1 IIFCANTH
9 LLQVQQDDD
18 DDQVTMAVIITPSDI
33 KIILEGE
40 AVMTNLQSAI
50 KGFVMLFGLIY
61 TLNMRYLKK
70 CERTYEFVQKVLL
83 GLESKRM
90 STKVHQLSVLLHS
103 K

>member
-1 IIFCANTH
+1 
-9 LLQVQQDDD
+9 
-18 DDQVTMAVIITPSDI
+18 MAVIITPSNI

-61 TLNMRYLKK
+61 ALNMRYLKSK
-70 CERTYEFVQKVLL
+70 RTLQFVQKVLL

-90 STKVHQLSVLLHS
+90 STKVHQLSFLLHS

>member
-1 IIFCANTH
+1 
-9 LLQVQQDDD
+9 
-18 DDQVTMAVIITPSDI
+18 MAVIITPSDI

-61 TLNMRYLKK
+61 ALNMRYLK

-83 GLESKRM
+83 GLESKRIKY
-90 STKVHQLSVLLHS
+90 TNSVSCCIASSCKIVES